1 MSELKSYE
9 GYCVGAS
16 IGELTQAVDQS
27 MINAYADASGDINP
41 LHIDPEF
48 AKTTFFGRTIAHGLL
63 TLAFV
68 SRVLSAWNWQGW
80 AYGGELN
87 VSFLGPVY
95 PGDTVRVSG
104 DIEQIEKREDG
115 VYARCQLVCFCGE
128 RTVLKGFV
136 ISKISK

>member
-27 MINAYADASGDINP
+27 MIDAYADASGDINP

-63 TLAFV
+63 TLAT
-68 SRVLSAWNWQGW
+68 G
-80 AYGGELN
+80 
-87 VSFLGPVY
+87 
-95 PGDTVRVSG
+95 
-104 DIEQIEKREDG
+104 KDG
-115 VYARCQLVCFCGE
+115 LMVVN
-128 RTVLKGFV
+128 
-136 ISKISK
+136 